1 VLASVTV
8 LASILATFFGGEC
21 YNRVIVCNGTRAH
34 LFFFCNSRSIPGLC
48 QSCCIVLDMADPNIM
63 ATETT
68 FQFTMSF
75 EKTIESEQRDHLLF
89 DSGLYMGL
97 GVGPIFGL
105 V

>member
-1 VLASVTV
+1 
-8 LASILATFFGGEC
+8 
-21 YNRVIVCNGTRAH
+21 
-34 LFFFCNSRSIPGLC
+34 
-48 QSCCIVLDMADPNIM
+48 M